1 MRRLPDEALG
11 DQRLSSV
18 LQGEQE
24 RVEPNPGARLV
35 GARCGFLGLDGIG
48 RHCWS
53 LEIGDPV
60 E

>member
-35 GARCGFLGLDGIG
+35 DARWGFLGLDGIG
-48 RHCWS
+48 RHC
-53 LEIGDPV
+53 
-60 E
+60 

>member
-24 RVEPNPGARLV
+24 RVEPNPGARL
-35 GARCGFLGLDGIG
+35 DGIG